1 MISQSFSPHNFYKG
15 TVILCLLRIV
25 ICAANE
31 RWGCSIL
38 KVQQS
43 ETCSDLTH
51 LHLGQL
57 LQQSSQKIHP
67 SVCERKGRIK
77 KGKRKEER
85 KGGELLP
92 VVLLL

>member
-1 MISQSFSPHNFYKG
+1 MISQSFSPYIFYKG
-15 TVILCLLRIV
+15 IVILCLHRIV

-31 RWGCSIL
+31 RWVCSIL
-38 KVQQS
+38 EDQQS

-67 SVCERKGRIK
+67 SV
-77 KGKRKEER
+77 
-85 KGGELLP
+85 
-92 VVLLL
+92 